1 MTQEELDA
9 LMSSATDD
17 LDALDDEVSEEISD
31 EDLAEILG
39 SDQSTQEDVEED
51 QGNHSLPPGYSSDT
65 AHHWP
70 LPATDE
76 NKMVHQLDDVTKE
89 SEEKATEI
97 FNIIENISN
106 DLMEKEEN
114 LNSILEVIS
123 SNVELFTTL
132 STKFPEVKAFATQ
145 LEKNQNALDEANE
158 TIEVLQNSG
167 DSIMS
172 VMDIMQ
178 YQDIHRQKIER
189 VINVMR
195 SLSKYMNTLF
205 EGKIDD
211 DKRVSS
217 ATHIAGDMHNN
228 LASTDDIEALL
239 AQFGS

>member
-9 LMSSATDD
+9 LMNGGVEDIADSAD
-17 LDALDDEVSEEISD
+17 EEILEEFEEPLEVESGSSS
-31 EDLAEILG
+31 EDLAEN
-39 SDQSTQEDVEED
+39 V
-51 QGNHSLPPGYSSDT
+51 PAGYSDDT
-65 AHHWP
+65 AHNWP

-97 FNIIENISN
+97 FDIIENISN
-106 DLMEKEEN
+106 DLMDKEEN
-114 LNSILEVIS
+114 LNNILDVLQ
-123 SNVELFTTL
+123 SNIKLFTTL
-132 STKFPEVKAFATQ
+132 GEKFPNIDAFKTQ
-145 LEKNQNALDEANE
+145 LEKNSSVLNDTNDTL
-158 TIEVLQNSG
+158 EVLQSSG

-195 SLSKYMNTLF
+195 ALSTYMNKLF

-217 ATHIAGDMHNN
+217 AQHIAGDTHND

-239 AQFGS
+239 EQFTSK

>member
-9 LMSSATDD
+9 LMSGGLDDIEDTPQEEESAPQQTTEDE
-17 LDALDDEVSEEISD
+17 AHDDEVMAQP
-31 EDLAEILG
+31 EDALLSQIEGAQL
-39 SDQSTQEDVEED
+39 
-51 QGNHSLPPGYSSDT
+51 
-65 AHHWP
+65 P

-97 FNIIENISN
+97 FDIIEGISG
-106 DLMEKEEN
+106 DLMDQEES
-114 LNSILEVIS
+114 LQSVAEAIA
-123 SNVELFTTL
+123 SNIELFEKLTQ
-132 STKFPEVKAFATQ
+132 KFPDVESFATQ
-145 LEKNQNALDEANE
+145 LQKNQEALENINT
-158 TIEVLQNSG
+158 TIETLQNSG
-167 DSIMS
+167 DSIMN

-195 SLSKYMNTLF
+195 ALSRYMNTLF

-211 DKRVSS
+211 EKRVSS
-217 ATHIAGDMHNN
+217 AVHIHGDTHNDV
-228 LASTDDIEALL
+228 ASDDDIEALL